1 MEGLRALFRK
11 MALAIGFKFGVS
23 ETWSTKWQARF
34 LEAGGGRGLSRNLE
48 GLAPAPRAHSGGS
61 ERKGRIFGRPEVQ
74 GKAPDLGWPFLWKLV
89 QLAQEQSVCAGRRG
103 LTLGLKTFLGGET
116 YRMSP

>member
-1 MEGLRALFRK
+1 MEYQ
-11 MALAIGFKFGVS
+11 V
-23 ETWSTKWQARF
+23 
-34 LEAGGGRGLSRNLE
+34 AG
-48 GLAPAPRAHSGGS
+48 
-61 ERKGRIFGRPEVQ
+61 KIFGGWWGAGVVKESGRACTSTQGSRWWGLEHTVGVQSAKVESLVVQ
-74 GKAPDLGWPFLWKLV
+74 GKAPDLGRPFLWKLV